1 MKRTPAPVNTALSV
15 AVLTSIGMLII
26 PLPPTVLDMLLAFDI
41 MFATAVLVVALSIQN
56 PLELAAFPSLL
67 LVTTLFR
74 LSLDVS
80 ATRLILTQGDVSGG
94 VGAVIPAFGA
104 FVMRGNAIV
113 GLLLF
118 IILIVVQLVVVT
130 NGAQRVAEVAA
141 RFTLDAMPGKQMAI
155 DADLHTG
162 LIDAAQARTRR
173 KAVQAEADFY
183 GAMDG
188 AGKFVRGDAVAA
200 IIIVIV
206 NLVAGAA
213 IGVASKHMALT
224 AAVNTF
230 SLLSIGNALATTLP
244 AFLLST
250 AMGIM
255 VTRAASDATL
265 GDDLLRQL
273 LAQPLALRT
282 VGISMTALA
291 FVPGLPHLAFGTLGT
306 LSLVAS
312 AMSLR
317 ARNREEAERIA
328 REEQHRRSEAHKPEH
343 AITLLGIDV
352 LKLDLGEDLLA
363 LLEPPAGPALL
374 QRIALLRR
382 SLALELGIVLPG
394 VRVSDNL
401 RLPPRGF
408 VVKVRDR
415 LAAEGKLHA
424 NRALAIGD
432 PQALSKL
439 PSEAI
444 TTEPA
449 LALESA
455 WLPAAVG
462 PGASP
467 VVEGPTGTVVV
478 DPIAVL
484 TSTLGAVVRNN
495 AADLLGRQEVQTLLD
510 NLKQTQPAAVKGVVP
525 EQISLGLV
533 QRVLQHLVREQVSIR
548 DIGSIVETIADESES
563 CRDASLIGESTRR
576 RLAPS
581 ICSSLADRS
590 NMIRACALSLALESR
605 LAAAV
610 VLVERGPILGLEPAF
625 ATDFAAKLQ
634 RFRRDAGRRIAVV
647 CSQSLRLPLARFVE
661 ALGADIAV
669 LGLAEVVP
677 GYTVNVLETISEN

>member
-1 MKRTPAPVNTALSV
+1 MTKPVGSVNTALAV
-15 AVLTSIGMLII
+15 AVLVSVAMLII
-26 PLPPTVLDMLLAFDI
+26 PLPPALLDLLLAFDI

-94 VGAVIPAFGA
+94 VGSVIPAFGA
-104 FVMRGNAIV
+104 FVMRGNAVV

-118 IILIVVQLVVVT
+118 VILIVVQLVVVT

-162 LIDAAQARTRR
+162 LIDASQARARR

-188 AGKFVRGDAVAA
+188 AGKFVRGDAIAA
-200 IIIVIV
+200 IIIVAV
-206 NLVAGAA
+206 NLLAGMT
-213 IGVASKHMALT
+213 IGVVSKHLAL
-224 AAVNTF
+224 AEAMQVF
-230 SLLSIGNALATTLP
+230 ALLSIGNALATTLP

-265 GDDLLRQL
+265 GADLVRQL
-273 LAQPLALRT
+273 LAQPIALRT
-282 VGISMTALA
+282 VGFSMSALA
-291 FVPGLPHLAFGTLGT
+291 LVPGLPHAAFGALGV
-306 LSLVAS
+306 LSLGA
-312 AMSLR
+312 AALSLR
-317 ARNREEAERIA
+317 VRRHEEAELAAAEADR
-328 REEQHRRSEAHKPEH
+328 RRSEAHKPEQ

-352 LKLDLGEDLLA
+352 LSIDVGEDLLG

-374 QRIALLRR
+374 HRIALLRR
-382 SLALELGIVLPG
+382 AVALELGIVLPG
-394 VRVSDNL
+394 VRVADNL

-408 VVKVRDR
+408 AVRLRDR
-415 LAAEGKLHA
+415 LAAEGKLHPH
-424 NRALAIGD
+424 RALALGPPD
-432 PQALSKL
+432 ALSEL
-439 PSEAI
+439 PGEPDR
-444 TTEPA
+444 EPA
-449 LALESA
+449 ASQEA
-455 WLPAAVG
+455 TWLPAGVEESPA
-462 PGASP
+462 GA
-467 VVEGPTGTVVV
+467 VVV

-484 TSTLGAVVRNN
+484 TSTLAAVVRGN

-510 NLKQTQPAAVKGVVP
+510 NLKQTQPAAIKGVVP
-525 EQISLGLV
+525 EQVSLGLV
-533 QRVLQHLVREQVSIR
+533 QRVLQHLVRERVSIR
-548 DIGSIVETIADESES
+548 DIASIIETIAEESENG
-563 CRDASLIGESTRR
+563 RDPATIGEAARR

-581 ICSSLADRS
+581 ICSSLAD
-590 NMIRACALSLALESR
+590 NGNVIRAAALSMALESR
-605 LAAAV
+605 LAAAIV
-610 VLVERGPILGLEPAF
+610 MVERGPILGMEPGLA
-625 ATDFAAKLQ
+625 ADFAVKLQ
-634 RFRRDAGRRIAVV
+634 TFRRAASRRTAIV
-647 CSQSLRLPLARFVE
+647 CSQSLRLPLARFIE

-677 GYTVNVLETISEN
+677 GYTVNVLETIGANETFS